1 MTEKHHPP
9 IVSLHLNRKGG
20 LINPE
25 MIDTMQA
32 DEGLTWHH
40 INYTSK
46 IAKDWLNQEPRVNEV
61 ARDILLRAET
71 RPRFYMEDSFI
82 LMCLRGVNLNP
93 GAQPEDMIS
102 IRLWITEDTIISSC
116 NRHSWSISDIKE
128 ALEQGTGPKTS
139 GEFIS
144 LLIERLAI
152 RVEEFFEE
160 IDVNLDQQEDT
171 LAGLGFDEFY
181 AQISHL
187 RRQSAT
193 IKRYLT
199 PQKDAL
205 EKLYRSQSPLIT
217 KMDLDNIRDD
227 LDKFTRLLEDIEL
240 TRERTIV
247 LQEEYLARIA
257 HQQNSR
263 LYVLAIISAIFLPLT
278 FLTGALGM
286 NVGGLPGL
294 EHPLAFWI
302 VSTFCLVIAIG
313 LLIWFKYKKWY

>member
-1 MTEKHHPP
+1 MTETVHAP
-9 IVSLHLNRKGG
+9 ITSLHLTRKGG
-20 LINPE
+20 LLENASLETERSGQSLI
-25 MIDTMQA
+25 
-32 DEGLTWHH
+32 WHH
-40 INYTSK
+40 INYTSP
-46 IAKDWLNQEPRVNEV
+46 IAKDWLDQEPRVDEI
-61 ARDILLRAET
+61 AQDILLRAET
-71 RPRFYMEDSFI
+71 RPRFYMEDSTI

-93 GAQPEDMIS
+93 DSEPEDMIS
-102 IRLWITEDTIISSC
+102 IRLWVTEDMIITSC
-116 NRHSWSISDIKE
+116 NRHSWSITDIQK
-128 ALEQGTGPKTS
+128 ALEQGAGPKSS

-160 IDVNLDQQEDT
+160 LDVNLDKQEDT
-171 LAGLGFDEFY
+171 LASIGFDEFY

-205 EKLYRSQSPLIT
+205 EKLYRSQSPIIT
-217 KMDLDNIRDD
+217 KLDLDNIRDD

-286 NVGGLPGL
+286 NIGGLPGL
-294 EHPLAFWI
+294 EDDNAFLYVSIFCGALA
-302 VSTFCLVIAIG
+302 VV

>member
-1 MTEKHHPP
+1 MTEQTYPP
-9 IVSLHLNRKGG
+9 IKTFHLNRQGG
-20 LINPE
+20 LVKKASSE
-25 MIDTMQA
+25 TGQS
-32 DEGLTWHH
+32 EHSLTWYH
-40 INYTSK
+40 INYTSD
-46 IAKDWLNQEPRVNEV
+46 IAKDWLEQEGPESDAV
-61 ARDILLRAET
+61 RDILLRHET
-71 RPRFYMEDSFI
+71 RPHLYMEDDSI

-93 GAQPEDMIS
+93 ESEPEDMVS
-102 IRLWITEDTIISSC
+102 IRLWGSENTIITSC
-116 NRHSWSISDIKE
+116 NRHSWSISDIQE
-128 ALEQGTGPKTS
+128 ALQQNRGPKTC

-152 RVEEFFEE
+152 RVEKLFND
-160 IDVNLDQQEDT
+160 IDINLDKQEDA
-171 LAGLGFDEFY
+171 LSSLEFDVFY
-181 AQISHL
+181 AQISQL

-205 EKLYRSQSPLIT
+205 ERLYRSQTPLIT
-217 KMDLDNIRDD
+217 RQDLANIRDD

-263 LYVLAIISAIFLPLT
+263 LYVLSIISAIFLPLT

-286 NVGGLPGL
+286 NIGGVPGL
-294 EHPLAFWI
+294 NNDNAFLWVSLFCVSLA
-302 VSTFCLVIAIG
+302 VVLM
-313 LLIWFKYKKWY
+313 IWFKYKKWY

>member
-1 MTEKHHPP
+1 MTETVHAP
-9 IVSLHLNRKGG
+9 ITSLHLNRKGG
-20 LINPE
+20 LVENVPF
-25 MIDTMQA
+25 
-32 DEGLTWHH
+32 DEVPSRQPLAWHH
-40 INYTSK
+40 INYTSP
-46 IAKDWLNQEPRVNEV
+46 IAKDWLDQEPRVDEV
-61 ARDILLRAET
+61 AQDILLRAET
-71 RPRFYMEDSFI
+71 RPRFYMEDNTI

-93 GAQPEDMIS
+93 DASPEDMIS
-102 IRLWITEDTIISSC
+102 IRLWVTEDTIITSC
-116 NRHSWSISDIKE
+116 NRHSWSITDIKK
-128 ALEQGTGPKTS
+128 ALEQGAGPKSS

-160 IDVNLDQQEDT
+160 LDVNLDKQEDS
-171 LAGLGFDEFY
+171 LASIGFDEFY

-205 EKLYRSQSPLIT
+205 EKLYRSQSPIIT
-217 KMDLDNIRDD
+217 KLDLDNIRDD

-257 HQQNSR
+257 YQQNSR
-263 LYVLAIISAIFLPLT
+263 LYVLAIISVIFLPLT
-278 FLTGALGM
+278 FLTGVFGM
-286 NVGGLPGL
+286 NVAGLPGL
-294 EHPLAFWI
+294 EHEYAFIYISVFCAVLA
-302 VSTFCLVIAIG
+302 VG
-313 LLIWFKYKKWY
+313 LLAWFKYKKWY

>member
-1 MTEKHHPP
+1 MTEKYHPP

-20 LINPE
+20 LVSPE
-25 MIDTMQA
+25 LIDTLQLG
-32 DEGLTWHH
+32 DSLTWHH
-40 INYTSK
+40 INYTSP
-46 IAKDWLNQEPRVNEV
+46 IAKDWLLQEDRMSEV
-61 ARDILLRAET
+61 AKDILLRAET
-71 RPRFYMEDSFI
+71 RPRFYMEDATI

-93 GAQPEDMIS
+93 GSAPEDMIS
-102 IRLWITEDTIISSC
+102 IRLWVTEDTIITSC
-116 NRHSWSISDIKE
+116 NRHSWSISDIEE
-128 ALEQGTGPKTS
+128 ALEQGAGPKTS

-152 RVEEFFEE
+152 RVEDFFGE
-160 IDVNLDQQEDT
+160 LDITRDKKEDT
-171 LAGLGFDEFY
+171 LSGIGFDDFY

-217 KMDLDNIRDD
+217 RFDLDNIRDD

-257 HQQNSR
+257 FQQNSR
-263 LYVLAIISAIFLPLT
+263 LYVLAIISVIFLPLT
-278 FLTGALGM
+278 FLTGVFGM
-286 NVGGLPGL
+286 NVAGLPGL
-294 EHPLAFWI
+294 EDSNAFLYVAAFCVALA
-302 VSTFCLVIAIG
+302 VA
-313 LLIWFKYKKWY
+313 LLIWFKFKKWY

>member
-1 MTEKHHPP
+1 MTETVHAP
-9 IVSLHLNRKGG
+9 ITSLHLTRKGG
-20 LINPE
+20 LLKNVSL
-25 MIDTMQA
+25 
-32 DEGLTWHH
+32 DEEQSGQPLIWHH
-40 INYTSK
+40 INYTSP
-46 IAKDWLNQEPRVNEV
+46 IAKDWLDQEPRVNEV
-61 ARDILLRAET
+61 AQDILLRAET
-71 RPRFYMEDSFI
+71 RPRFYMEDNTI

-93 GAQPEDMIS
+93 DAQPEDMIS
-102 IRLWITEDTIISSC
+102 IRLWVTEDMIITSC
-116 NRHSWSISDIKE
+116 NRHSWSITDITK

-139 GEFIS
+139 GEFMS

-160 IDVNLDQQEDT
+160 LDISLDQQEDT
-171 LAGLGFDEFY
+171 LAGVGFDEFY

-205 EKLYRSQSPLIT
+205 EKLYRSQSPIIT
-217 KMDLDNIRDD
+217 KLDLDNIRDD

-278 FLTGALGM
+278 FLTGVFGM
-286 NVGGLPGL
+286 NVAGLPGL
-294 EHPLAFWI
+294 EHENAFLYVASFCFGLA
-302 VSTFCLVIAIG
+302 VA
-313 LLIWFKYKKWY
+313 LLIWFKFKKWY

>member
-1 MTEKHHPP
+1 MTETVHAP
-9 IVSLHLNRKGG
+9 ITSLHLTRKGG
-20 LINPE
+20 LLENASLE
-25 MIDTMQA
+25 TKQS
-32 DEGLTWHH
+32 GQSLTWHH
-40 INYTSK
+40 INYTSP
-46 IAKDWLNQEPRVNEV
+46 IAKDWLDQEPRVDEV
-61 ARDILLRAET
+61 AQDILLRAET
-71 RPRFYMEDSFI
+71 RPRFYMEDNTI

-93 GAQPEDMIS
+93 DSEPEDMIS
-102 IRLWITEDTIISSC
+102 IRLWVTEDTIITSC
-116 NRHSWSISDIKE
+116 NRHSWSITDIQK
-128 ALEQGTGPKTS
+128 ALEQGAGPKSS

-160 IDVNLDQQEDT
+160 LDVNLDKQEDT
-171 LAGLGFDEFY
+171 LASIGFDEFY

-205 EKLYRSQSPLIT
+205 EKLYRSQSPIIT
-217 KMDLDNIRDD
+217 KLDLDNIRDD

-286 NVGGLPGL
+286 NIGGLPGL
-294 EHPLAFWI
+294 EDDNAFLYVSIFCGALA
-302 VSTFCLVIAIG
+302 VV

>member
-1 MTEKHHPP
+1 MTETVHAP
-9 IVSLHLNRKGG
+9 IISLHLNRHGG
-20 LINPE
+20 LVE
-25 MIDTMQA
+25 QA
-32 DEGLTWHH
+32 PPDGRSSGQALTWYH
-40 INYTSK
+40 INYTSSL
-46 IAKDWLNQEPRVNEV
+46 AKDWLDQEPRVSEV
-61 ARDILLRAET
+61 AQDILLRAET
-71 RPRFYMEDSFI
+71 RPRFYMEDDII

-93 GAQPEDMIS
+93 GAEPEDMIS
-102 IRLWITEDTIISSC
+102 IRLWVTEDMIITSC
-116 NRHSWSISDIKE
+116 NRHSWSISDLHK
-128 ALEQGTGPKTS
+128 ALEQGAGPKSS

-144 LLIERLAI
+144 LLVERLAI
-152 RVEEFFEE
+152 RVEDFFAEL
-160 IDVNLDQQEDT
+160 DLNLDKQEDT
-171 LAGLGFDEFY
+171 LAGIGFDEFY

-205 EKLYRSQSPLIT
+205 EKLYRSQSPIIT
-217 KMDLDNIRDD
+217 KLDLDNIRDD

-278 FLTGALGM
+278 FLTGVFGM
-286 NVGGLPGL
+286 NVAGLPGL
-294 EHPLAFWI
+294 DDSNAFLYVAAFCTALA
-302 VSTFCLVIAIG
+302 VA
-313 LLIWFKYKKWY
+313 LLIWFKFKKWY

>member
-1 MTEKHHPP
+1 MTKNVHAP
-9 IVSLHLNRKGG
+9 IVSLHLNKRGG
-20 LINPE
+20 LVE
-25 MIDTMQA
+25 EASLDTEQL
-32 DEGLTWHH
+32 GPSLTWHH
-40 INYTSK
+40 INYTSP
-46 IAKDWLNQEPRVNEV
+46 IAKDWLDQDQRISEV
-61 ARDILLRAET
+61 AQDVLLRAET
-71 RPRFYMEDSFI
+71 RPRFYMEDSTI

-93 GAQPEDMIS
+93 EAEPEDMIS
-102 IRLWITEDTIISSC
+102 IRLWLTEDKIITSC
-116 NRHSWSISDIKE
+116 NRHSWSITDIRN
-128 ALEQGTGPKTS
+128 ALEQGAGPKSS

-160 IDVNLDQQEDT
+160 LDVSLDQQEDT
-171 LAGLGFDEFY
+171 LAGIGFDEFY

-205 EKLYRSQSPLIT
+205 EKLYRSQSLIIT
-217 KMDLDNIRDD
+217 KLDLDNIRDD

-278 FLTGALGM
+278 FLTGVFGM
-286 NVGGLPGL
+286 NVAGLPGL
-294 EHPLAFWI
+294 EHENAFLY
-302 VSTFCLVIAIG
+302 VASFCLGLAIA
-313 LLIWFKYKKWY
+313 LLIWFKFKKWY